1 VYTFDSLHWSMHLR
15 LSSGTLSKHW
25 YDPSKQFLL
34 VGRGRALLNIWIA
47 RCYTSSDYGNWY
59 WIYFF
64 GVIDMWIC
72 KRTTHCLTWQVSTSQ
87 ADLHSGVEG
96 GAASEPLIDM
106 IKILSKLVSDDNK
119 VQIPGML

>member
-1 VYTFDSLHWSMHLR
+1 
-15 LSSGTLSKHW
+15 
-25 YDPSKQFLL
+25 
-34 VGRGRALLNIWIA
+34 
-47 RCYTSSDYGNWY
+47 
-59 WIYFF
+59 
-64 GVIDMWIC
+64 
-72 KRTTHCLTWQVSTSQ
+72 VSTSQ

>member
-1 VYTFDSLHWSMHLR
+1 
-15 LSSGTLSKHW
+15 
-25 YDPSKQFLL
+25 
-34 VGRGRALLNIWIA
+34 
-47 RCYTSSDYGNWY
+47 
-59 WIYFF
+59 
-64 GVIDMWIC
+64 MWIC